1 MCSKMVYMIDLKMW
15 LRGQGLSVREL
26 AEQLDAPQKT
36 VEDWVYRGVVP
47 SPANLE
53 RLTDFINCAH
63 HWVIDSANGPL
74 SQGRCQR
81 CGETRE
87 FRNSSEATTPWLY
100 RQYQPK
106 TS

>member
-1 MCSKMVYMIDLKMW
+1 MW

-26 AEQLDAPQKT
+26 AEQLDSPQKT

-63 HWVIDSANGPL
+63 HWVIDSANGPY
-74 SQGRCQR
+74 SEGRCQR

>member
-1 MCSKMVYMIDLKMW
+1 MMDLKLW

-26 AEQLDAPQKT
+26 ATQLEAPRKT

-47 SPANLE
+47 SPVNLA
-53 RLTDFINCAH
+53 RLTDFVNCAH
-63 HWVIDSANGPL
+63 HWVIASANGPL
-74 SQGRCQR
+74 SKGICQR
-81 CGETRE
+81 CGETRD

-106 TS
+106 AS